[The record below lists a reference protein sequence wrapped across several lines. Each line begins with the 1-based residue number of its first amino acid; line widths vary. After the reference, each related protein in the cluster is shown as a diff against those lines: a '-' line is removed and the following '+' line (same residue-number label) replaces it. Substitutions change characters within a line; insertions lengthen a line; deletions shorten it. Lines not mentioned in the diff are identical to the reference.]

1 MPQLDLTDEEA
12 TAPLVELN
20 RLIDSDR
27 YPLSPRVRRF
37 PLAPRI
43 RCCAEFARS
52 CRALRLNAAPGT
64 TANRPA
70 APCVIPPLA
79 PLDAADR
86 DRDNGG
92 GPLVRVVNKI
102 FAAIVMGLVG
112 WFVIGFR

>member
-1 MPQLDLTDEEA
+1 VKQARLGMPQLDLTDEEA

-52 CRALRLNAAPGT
+52 CRALRLNR
-64 TANRPA
+64 RPWDHCEPA
-70 APCVIPPLA
+70 GRAMRNSAFGAL
-79 PLDAADR
+79 R
-86 DRDNGG
+86 
-92 GPLVRVVNKI
+92 RV
-102 FAAIVMGLVG
+102 
-112 WFVIGFR
+112 